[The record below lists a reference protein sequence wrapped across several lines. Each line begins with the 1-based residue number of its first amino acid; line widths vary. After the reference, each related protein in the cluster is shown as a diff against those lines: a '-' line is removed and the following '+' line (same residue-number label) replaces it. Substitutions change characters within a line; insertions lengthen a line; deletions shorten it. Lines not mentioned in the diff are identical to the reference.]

1 MKTNLYLP
9 QNFYSNLFL
18 KEINPDEDLNV
29 IYQPSAL
36 IAKKLIEDENAVG
49 LIPSLDL
56 LTYKDFFISSRIGIS
71 FNALLSNSYL
81 YFKENEHT
89 IDELAVTG
97 DVTSNEIILS
107 KILFS
112 ELYNIDVKTKL
123 ITKEL
128 ISPDDSYILTG
139 DDNFRDE
146 QFFNGLSFS
155 EEIIELINAPYI
167 NFLTAG
173 VSDNALKNFVSRYES
188 NLLDGHDKKFAEISS
203 GFSELSLDFIRI
215 NLQHVIFDFE
225 DQDLEG
231 IKYLMQ
237 LPYFYGIISEMIDVK
252 FV

>member
-9 QNFYSNLFL
+9 QNFYSKLFL

-29 IYQPSAL
+29 IFQPSAL
-36 IAKKLIEDENAVG
+36 IAKKLTEDQRGIG

-56 LTYKDFFISSRIGIS
+56 LTLKDFYISSRIGIS

-89 IDELAVTG
+89 VDELSVTG

-123 ITKEL
+123 VTKEL
-128 ISPDDSYILTG
+128 VSSDDCFILVG
-139 DDNFRDE
+139 DDNFKDE
-146 QFFNGLSFS
+146 LFFNGLSFS
-155 EEIIELINAPYI
+155 EEIIELINAPYV
-167 NFLTAG
+167 NFLVAG
-173 VSDNALKNFVSRYES
+173 LSDKILKSFVTRYES
-188 NLLDGHDKKFAEISS
+188 NFLDGHDNKFTSFES
-203 GFSELSLDFIRI
+203 GFSELSNDFISI

-225 DQDLEG
+225 DQDIEG